1 MFQQHFANIIN
12 ALRQGVAQSPA
23 IATWFVRSCRV
34 WLILSL
40 TFLSAWSYAAAP
52 VTSITSPA
60 ANTKFI
66 APASI
71 TINANATNAA
81 GATITKVQFY
91 QGTTLLGTSTTAPY
105 RYTWTNVAAGSYSLT
120 VKATNSLNQVTTS
133 AAVPI
138 VVNNIPTVSLTSP
151 AANTSVAGKAT
162 VTLSATA
169 SDTGGSIA
177 KVEFFNGSTL
187 IATDTTS
194 PYSYSWTGVAPG
206 TYTITAKATD
216 NLGDTKTTASVTLT
230 VTNPLTTSVTAPA
243 NNAVF
248 TSGAAITVSANAA
261 TTKSGTTISKVEF
274 YQGSTLIGSDTTSPY
289 SISWTGAALGTYS
302 VTAKVT
308 DSQGLT
314 QTSSPITVKVQAAA
328 PTISLTSP
336 ANNASFVAPANISL
350 TANATANGSGNS
362 ISKVEYF
369 QGTSLIATSTAAPFS
384 ASWANVAA
392 GTYRITAK
400 ATDAQGLTTTSVA
413 ATIKVNAPPTISITS
428 PANNT
433 SFAAPANITYTVNAA
448 AIGAGNSITKVEYF
462 NGATLL
468 ASSTTAPFSISSN
481 NVQAGTYTI
490 TAKATDANGLTQTS
504 SPVTVKVNGAPTIS
518 ITSPANNASFAAPAN
533 ITYTV
538 NAAAIGA
545 GNSISKVEY
554 FNGATLLAS
563 STTAPFSISSN
574 NVQAGTY
581 TITAKATDANGLTQT
596 SSPITVKVNSA
607 PTISITSPANNASFA
622 APANITYTVNA
633 AATGAGN
640 NITKVEYFNGATLL
654 ASSTTAPFSI
664 SSNNVQAG
672 TYTITAKATDANG
685 LTQTSSPITVKVN
698 APPTISITSPTN
710 NSSFTA
716 PANITY
722 TVNAAA
728 IGAGNSI
735 TKVEYFNG
743 ATLLASS
750 TTAPF
755 SISSNNV
762 QAGTYTITAKATDA
776 NGLTQTSSPITVKV
790 NSLPT
795 ISLTSPAANA
805 NFIAP
810 ASITLTSTPATP
822 DAGVSISKVE
832 YFQDANLI
840 ATSTTAPFNATWE
853 NVVAG
858 SYNIS
863 AKVTDSN
870 NNSVSSAP
878 VAISV
883 INNTAPTVS
892 VTVNPAAA
900 TAPATLIIAATAND
914 TDGSVAKVELFNGAN
929 LIATLTTAPYT
940 YQWTNVA
947 EGSYTI
953 SAKATD
959 NLGASTTSSSV
970 AVNVAARQAQIYD
983 IHADHLGTPRMV
995 TDASGNSVWEWI
1007 STPFGESL
1015 PNQNPQN
1022 VVGKEFVMNLRF
1034 PGQVFDEETGLH
1046 YNYFRDY
1053 DPKTGRYVES
1063 DPIGLSGGMNT
1074 FGYVGGNPTNGV
1086 DDFGLC
1092 VSLFCIPGIT
1102 NKKLVSSK
1110 QIDLSK
1116 WELENVHSEP
1126 PIMRTGTKVD
1136 TKAPKGGLFKGA
1148 ESGMCFFARYRTF
1161 KDVYELH
1168 RQIACY
1174 QVCYDGDCSKN
1185 MYSKWTVYDELGI
1198 EEKIRRER
1206 ETFVQQSSAAILF
1219 LKCLD
1224 ILGKMN

>member
-60 ANTKFI
+60 ANTKFN
-66 APASI
+66 AVATI
-71 TINANATNAA
+71 TIKANATNAA

-91 QGTTLLGTSTTAPY
+91 RGTTLLGTSTTAPY
-105 RYTWTNVAAGSYSLT
+105 SYTWTNVAAGSYSLT

-216 NLGDTKTTASVTLT
+216 NLGGTKTTAPVTLT

-336 ANNASFVAPANISL
+336 ANNASFIAPANISL

-392 GTYRITAK
+392 GSYSITAK
-400 ATDAQGLTTTSVA
+400 ATDAQGLTTTSAA

-428 PANNT
+428 PANNAN
-433 SFAAPANITYTVNAA
+433 FAAPANITYTVNAA

-596 SSPITVKVNSA
+596 SSPITVKVNS
-607 PTISITSPANNASFA
+607 
-622 APANITYTVNA
+622 
-633 AATGAGN
+633 
-640 NITKVEYFNGATLL
+640 
-654 ASSTTAPFSI
+654 
-664 SSNNVQAG
+664 
-672 TYTITAKATDANG
+672 
-685 LTQTSSPITVKVN
+685 
-698 APPTISITSPTN
+698 
-710 NSSFTA
+710 
-716 PANITY
+716 
-722 TVNAAA
+722 
-728 IGAGNSI
+728 
-735 TKVEYFNG
+735 
-743 ATLLASS
+743 
-750 TTAPF
+750 
-755 SISSNNV
+755 
-762 QAGTYTITAKATDA
+762 
-776 NGLTQTSSPITVKV
+776 
-790 NSLPT
+790 LPT

-840 ATSTTAPFNATWE
+840 ATSTTAPFSATWN
-853 NVVAG
+853 NVAAG

-870 NNSVSSAP
+870 NNSASSAP

-883 INNTAPTVS
+883 INNSAPSVS

-900 TAPATLIIAATAND
+900 TAPATLIITATATD

-929 LIATLTTAPYT
+929 LITTLTSAPYT
-940 YQWTNVA
+940 YQWTSVA
-947 EGSYTI
+947 EGSYSI

-959 NLGASTTSSSV
+959 NLGASTASSSV
-970 AVNVAARQAQIYD
+970 AVSVAARQAQIYD
-983 IHADHLGTPRMV
+983 IHTDHLGTPRMV

-1022 VVGKEFVMNLRF
+1022 QAGKEFVMNLRF
-1034 PGQVFDEETGLH
+1034 PGQVFDQETGLH

-1053 DPKTGRYVES
+1053 DPKAGRYVES
-1063 DPIGLSGGMNT
+1063 DPIGLKAGVNTYGYVNQRPTRNIDPMGLSAAAATSGFGQAAKPMPWMAIRAAIVQGCTKNPIACAGAAGFGAGTAFYHSNT
-1074 FGYVGGNPTNGV
+1074 DRVQSWADSIFGDPFLPLASSKYLSPTKSKARSKDQCNEDKEECKKDAYDQYERDMDECSAYYNSFGYETWVA
-1086 DDFGLC
+1086 C
-1092 VSLFCIPGIT
+1092 
-1102 NKKLVSSK
+1102 
-1110 QIDLSK
+1110 
-1116 WELENVHSEP
+1116 
-1126 PIMRTGTKVD
+1126 RTRAANYYADALRK
-1136 TKAPKGGLFKGA
+1136 
-1148 ESGMCFFARYRTF
+1148 C
-1161 KDVYELH
+1161 
-1168 RQIACY
+1168 
-1174 QVCYDGDCSKN
+1174 DGK
-1185 MYSKWTVYDELGI
+1185 
-1198 EEKIRRER
+1198 
-1206 ETFVQQSSAAILF
+1206 
-1219 LKCLD
+1219 
-1224 ILGKMN
+1224 